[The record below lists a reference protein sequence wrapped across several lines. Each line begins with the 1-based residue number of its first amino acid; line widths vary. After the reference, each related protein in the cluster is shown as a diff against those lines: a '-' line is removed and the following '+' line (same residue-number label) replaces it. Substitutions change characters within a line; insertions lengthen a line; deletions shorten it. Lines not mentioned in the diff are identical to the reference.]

1 MRIVNMTVTGDLVEV
16 DGSVVGVQGSGN
28 ADTLRLTFD
37 AVWDGWAKTA
47 VWWDAHGGEAVSR
60 TLTADLLE
68 DVAVSVRRYLLPVP
82 PEALRYG
89 GPCNLVVDGYR
100 DGKRGRTVTQTFDV
114 ARTPVRAAVAGGAV
128 TSPTDMEQMQGQ
140 VDELLG
146 QLQSV
151 LSAEDERTEEENVR
165 REAEA
170 LRAENENTRTAN
182 EAARLADEIDRA
194 EAETARS
201 KAEMSRDS
209 KELKRQE
216 AEVVRG
222 ENETERKRQ
231 ETLRQNAEKE
241 REEAEAARQGAV
253 GAQVEAAQAAA
264 RTAEAASGQAC
275 GYMEGAMRY
284 NDGAH
289 LARDEAGEAA
299 EMAGQSAADARKA
312 AQGIED
318 MTVETETV
326 SAETPASVEKTISEE
341 GVVNLK
347 LSIPQGA
354 VGPRGE
360 QGVPGADGAPG
371 PKGDTGH
378 VGPAGPQGPQGPAG
392 DGKSAYQQAVEG
404 GYTGA
409 EAEFNAI
416 LASGPWLP
424 QSGGEVDSLQ
434 LCNSGEPLTTLS
446 QDGAVTFRIMGGAIQ
461 FQGASPVS
469 YDPVQISG
477 IADPESFDSA
487 ANKKYVDE
495 VKALLEAHL
504 SKIATVKVMRDSETL
519 SSKNVVLAH
528 YTDYTGPEGQSV
540 FMFPNYGIDIPSDGA
555 AEVCIVPPVGFAFT
569 ALYSSFG
576 IQLYSGYFSESISG
590 SVQSDGSIVFRLTQK
605 MWGSYLSFLSGTGS
619 SSIFLCLEVA

>member
-47 VWWDAHGGEAVSR
+47 VWWDAHGGEAVSW

-114 ARTPVRAAVAGGAV
+114 ARAPVRAAVAGGAV

-312 AQGIED
+312 AQRIED

-371 PKGDTGH
+371 PQGPAGP

-392 DGKSAYQQAVEG
+392 EGKNAYQYAVEG
-404 GYTGA
+404 GYTGT
-409 EAEFNAI
+409 EAEFQAKLANNYLPLSGGGMKGNIDMINHYLTGLPAPLAPSDAVNYQTLINAI
-416 LASGPWLP
+416 SGKISFSTFRVIGYVASPNDTVSAEYPLSVTRVGSYGSDAIIRLHGIAYITSMRNVTDVVLSVPEP
-424 QSGGEVDSLQ
+424 FVRPSGDWSEPFGYPLVKIVNYS
-434 LCNSGEPLTTLS
+434 NSGL
-446 QDGAVTFRIMGGAIQ
+446 AFRLN
-461 FQGASPVS
+461 S
-469 YDPVQISG
+469 YVPYSFNLG
-477 IADPESFDSA
+477 IASFVWSTDTIEIDGYIRA
-487 ANKKYVDE
+487 RV
-495 VKALLEAHL
+495 
-504 SKIATVKVMRDSETL
+504 
-519 SSKNVVLAH
+519 NV
-528 YTDYTGPEGQSV
+528 
-540 FMFPNYGIDIPSDGA
+540 
-555 AEVCIVPPVGFAFT
+555 
-569 ALYSSFG
+569 
-576 IQLYSGYFSESISG
+576 
-590 SVQSDGSIVFRLTQK
+590 
-605 MWGSYLSFLSGTGS
+605 
-619 SSIFLCLEVA
+619 

>member
-47 VWWDAHGGEAVSR
+47 VWWDAHGSEAVSR

-114 ARTPVRAAVAGGAV
+114 ARAPTRAAVAGGAV
-128 TSPTDMEQMQGQ
+128 TSPTDMEQMQRQ

-194 EAETARS
+194 GAETARS

-253 GAQVEAAQAAA
+253 GAQVEVAQAAA
-264 RTAEAASGQAC
+264 RTAEAASSQAC

-284 NDGAH
+284 NDGAL
-289 LARDEAGEAA
+289 LARDAANEAA
-299 EMAGQSAADARKA
+299 GMAGQSAADARKA
-312 AQGIED
+312 AQRIED
-318 MTVETETV
+318 MTVEAETV
-326 SAETPASVEKTISEE
+326 SADTPASVEKTISEE

-347 LSIPQGA
+347 LSIPAGEA
-354 VGPRGE
+354 GPKGE

-371 PKGDTGH
+371 PQGPAGP

-392 DGKSAYQQAVEG
+392 EGKNAYQYAVEG
-404 GYTGA
+404 GYTGT
-409 EAEFNAI
+409 EAEFKAW
-416 LASGPWLP
+416 LANGGGGADCLP
-424 QSGGEVDSLQ
+424 LSGGDMTGNIDMQNYVITGL
-434 LCNSGEPLTTLS
+434 P
-446 QDGAVTFRIMGGAIQ
+446 A
-461 FQGASPVS
+461 PV
-469 YDPVQISG
+469 
-477 IADPESFDSA
+477 A
-487 ANKKYVDE
+487 
-495 VKALLEAHL
+495 
-504 SKIATVKVMRDSETL
+504 
-519 SSKNVVLAH
+519 
-528 YTDYTGPEGQSV
+528 
-540 FMFPNYGIDIPSDGA
+540 PSDAVNYQTLIDAIAG
-555 AEVCIVPPVGFAFT
+555 
-569 ALYSSFG
+569 
-576 IQLYSGYFSESISG
+576 
-590 SVQSDGSIVFRLTQK
+590 DVFK
-605 MWGSYLSFLSGTGS
+605 AVVVVTGS
-619 SSIFLCLEVA
+619 SDAGNGSTVESSIIFKKVASAGKDVIFKAEDFVFDCSSAFRLGVTRVSVILPERYKCPSVDWSELMGYQALRTEVWNNKMLALNSPYSPLSYSADGTYFNGTVRIVGHIRVGVNA